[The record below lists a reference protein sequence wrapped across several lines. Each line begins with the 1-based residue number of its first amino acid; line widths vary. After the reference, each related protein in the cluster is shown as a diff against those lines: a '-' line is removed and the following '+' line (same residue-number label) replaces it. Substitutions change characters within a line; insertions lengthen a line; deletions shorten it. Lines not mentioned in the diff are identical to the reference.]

1 MTLTKPRKK
10 NRTQAAAESFH
21 PPDSLKN
28 DQSENV
34 PTLPMK
40 GRIMFGFH
48 SMRKSPAP
56 SRPTTLAR
64 SPGNLILAFL
74 PPDERDSL
82 RDKLQTVQLE
92 QGHVLY
98 EAHMPVDRVYFLDEG
113 MISVVSIMHNG
124 DTIEVGTIG
133 YEGMA
138 GLSVALGVETIPY
151 RHTVQVAGKAQQMRA
166 ADLTAELKANRM
178 LPRLLNRY
186 HAAFN
191 TQVMQGMACNGLHS
205 VVQRCC
211 RWLLTTQDR
220 VGSQELNI
228 THEFLAQMLGVRRAS
243 ITEVLRPL
251 QADGLIRATRGKVII
266 LDPKRLADTSCE
278 CYGII
283 RSEYQRLLR

>member
-1 MTLTKPRKK
+1 
-10 NRTQAAAESFH
+10 
-21 PPDSLKN
+21 
-28 DQSENV
+28 
-34 PTLPMK
+34 
-40 GRIMFGFH
+40 MFGFP
-48 SMRKSPAP
+48 SMRMPSAP
-56 SRPTTLAR
+56 HETTALSRP
-64 SPGNLILAFL
+64 PGNLILAFL
-74 PPDERDSL
+74 PPEERESL
-82 RDKLQTVQLE
+82 RFKLQPIDLQ

-98 EAHMPVDRVYFLDEG
+98 DAHMSVDRVYFLDEG

-138 GLSVALGVETIPY
+138 GLSVALGVETMPY
-151 RHTVQVAGKAQQMRA
+151 RHTVQVAGKAQQMSA
-166 ADLTAELKANRM
+166 AALAEELRTNRM
-178 LPRLLNRY
+178 LSRLLNRY

-211 RWLLTTQDR
+211 KWLLTTQDR

-243 ITEVLRPL
+243 VTEVLRPL
-251 QADGLIRATRGKVII
+251 QADGLIRARRGKVII
-266 LDPKRLADTSCE
+266 VDPKRLADASCE

-283 RSEYQRLLR
+283 RNEYQRLLK